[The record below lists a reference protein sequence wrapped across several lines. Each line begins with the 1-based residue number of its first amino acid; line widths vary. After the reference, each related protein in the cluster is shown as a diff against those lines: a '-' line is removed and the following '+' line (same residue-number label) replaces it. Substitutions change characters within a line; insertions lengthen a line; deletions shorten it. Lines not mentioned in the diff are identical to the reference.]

1 MCAGDY
7 AAAVCAIK
15 STQLKQ
21 GQTTRCVF
29 FNTRTYPSLFR
40 KRFNFFVIRKA
51 TFRTQKRFHNKQ
63 YTPKLKDQPFESER
77 THFDTGFNNGSI
89 AMHRPTIIF
98 FFLTKSQPLNK
109 KQPTGTINQIKQSEK
124 TIPATTQS
132 KTFKKQTFKT
142 NTTNHLINQP
152 QNQSQKQPRQSIPAF
167 TNKNTPKTKH
177 NKQLRKKA
185 MFLNIKISQTA
196 TSSEPTTNT
205 LFIKT
210 QYNSKKQNI
219 ILPLR

>member
-1 MCAGDY
+1 MVILFTIKNHLCAGDY

-15 STQLKQ
+15 SAQLKQ

-29 FNTRTYPSLFR
+29 LNTRTYPSLFR

-132 KTFKKQTFKT
+132 K
-142 NTTNHLINQP
+142 
-152 QNQSQKQPRQSIPAF
+152 A
-167 TNKNTPKTKH
+167 PKDKH
-177 NKQLRKKA
+177 NKQLRQNA
-185 MFLNIKISQTA
+185 MFLNIIISQTA
-196 TSSEPTTNT
+196 TASEPTANT
-205 LFIKT
+205 PFIKT
-210 QYNSKKQNI
+210 QRKYTRQNNI
-219 ILPLR
+219 TYTLR